1 MLSLTFAAMNE
12 SAAAYLPILMQLGL
26 AAGFVGATLFV
37 THFLGPRRKTHDKL
51 ENFECGLEV
60 IGDARAPISVKYF
73 MTAILFV
80 LFDVE
85 VIFMYPWAT
94 NFKVL
99 GTEGFWQMMVFVAF
113 LLFGFI
119 YLIRKRALD
128 WEK

>member
-1 MLSLTFAAMNE
+1 MPAPAETTSLLTQ
-12 SAAAYLPILMQLGL
+12 YGPIGVQFLL
-26 AAGFVGATLFV
+26 AGGFVAATLIG
-37 THFLGPRRKTHDKL
+37 TNFLGPSRKSQAKL

-60 IGDARAPISVKYF
+60 QGDARAPISVKYF

-85 VIFMYPWAT
+85 VIFMYPWAS

-99 GTEGFWQMMVFVAF
+99 GTDGFWKMMVFVAF

-119 YLIRKRALD
+119 YLVRKKALE
-128 WEK
+128 WER